1 MQVEATGKTVD
12 EAIEQALKLLGVT
25 REQVEIE
32 VIEPGTPGIFGVGAE
47 PARVR
52 VTLKNSPAM
61 FVKGLLSSIIQ
72 YAGWDLSLED
82 PVVRE
87 GEIYINMEGG
97 DAGLVIGKRGDTLN
111 ALQLLVQ
118 SAVAKRFPQPI
129 RIVLDAS
136 RYREKRRAAIIQLAL
151 NAADK
156 ARSQKRIVRLRNLT
170 PAERRIVHMTLQ
182 SDPTVF
188 TMSEGEG
195 ENRVVIVA
203 PIEMRDKLLRRQR
216 NAQRASPSKASQQ
229 SQQQNQNKPNSAAGI
244 AS

>member
-1 MQVEATGKTVD
+1 MQVEATGKTVE

-32 VIEPGTPGIFGVGAE
+32 VLETGTPGIFGIGSE

-61 FVKGLLSSIIQ
+61 FVKGLLNSIVQ
-72 YAGWDLSLED
+72 YAGWDLSVDE
-82 PVVRE
+82 PIVRE
-87 GEIYINMEGG
+87 GEIYINMEGN
-97 DAGLVIGKRGDTLN
+97 DVGLIIGKRGDTLN
-111 ALQLLVQ
+111 ALQLIIQ
-118 SAVAKRFPQPI
+118 SAVAKHFSQSI

-136 RYREKRRAAIIQLAL
+136 KYRERRRAAIIQLAL
-151 NAADK
+151 NTAEK

-170 PAERRIVHMTLQ
+170 AAERRVVHMTLQ

-195 ENRVVIVA
+195 ENRVIIVA
-203 PIEMRDKLLRRQR
+203 PIEMRDRLLRRQR
-216 NAQRASPSKASQQ
+216 SNQRASSQRTSQQ
-229 SQQQNQNKPNSAAGI
+229 SQNKPNNAAGM